1 MKTLLKNAKVV
12 NVFTE
17 KIEETNVLIEKD
29 KIIGVGDY
37 YDESDADVCEDL
49 TGKYICP
56 GFIDGHIHIESTMMV
71 PYSLAQS
78 VLVHGT
84 TAVVTD
90 PHEIANVCGVDGIRY
105 MLEMSENLP
114 LHVFIMIPS
123 CVPATCFDEAGASLN
138 AEDIEFLYKEKR
150 VLGLAEMMNYPGV
163 IYNDAPTMDKIN
175 ACVEKGKPVD
185 GHAPL
190 LSGKDLDKY
199 ISAGINSDHECSTAD
214 EAIEKLSKGQW
225 IMIRQGS
232 AAKNLEKLLPLFEFP
247 YYLRSILA
255 TDDRNPAD
263 IISEGH
269 IDNIVRLAIRS
280 GKDPVRAIKM
290 ASFNPA
296 QYFGIDRVGAVSC
309 GYKADL
315 LILNDLENID
325 IKDVYSNGVKVVDN
339 GNLLDFEIPSAEDL
353 ITGSV
358 MNSFHMP
365 DLKVEDFYIEPKEN
379 RCRVIEVIPGEIL
392 TNELIE
398 ELDFTKDNGIDIERD
413 IIKIAVIERHKNTGH
428 KGVGYIKGIGIK
440 NGALAGSVSHDS
452 HNLIVI
458 GSSDENMCVAANHIK
473 KIGGGLCVVKE
484 GKVIAEVRLP
494 VAGLMSTESAVNIA
508 KANEKLRESAKELSV
523 NENIEPFM
531 NMAFVSLPVIP
542 VLKMTTQGLVNV
554 TEFKRVD
561 LFADQSDPR
570 SNT

>member
-296 QYFGIDRVGAVSC
+296 QYFDIDRVGAVSC

-365 DLKVEDFYIEPKEN
+365 DLKVEDFHIEPKGN

-508 KANEKLRESAKELSV
+508 KSNEKLRESAKELSV

>member
-1 MKTLLKNAKVV
+1 MKTLLKNARVV

-17 KIEETNVLIEKD
+17 TIEETNVLIEKD

-37 YDESDADVCEDL
+37 YTDGDADVIEDL
-49 TGKYICP
+49 SGKYICP

-114 LHVFIMIPS
+114 LHVYVMIPS
-123 CVPATCFDEAGASLN
+123 CVPATCFDEAGASLK
-138 AEDIEFLYKEKR
+138 AEDIEFLYNEKR

-163 IYNDAPTMDKIN
+163 IYDDAPTLDKIKS
-175 ACVEKGKPVD
+175 CVEKGRPVD

-190 LSGKDLDKY
+190 LSGRDLDKY
-199 ISAGINSDHECSTAD
+199 ISAGINSDHECSSAE

-232 AAKNLEKLLPLFEFP
+232 AAKNLGKLLPLFEAP

-263 IISEGH
+263 IIAEGH
-269 IDNIVRLAIRS
+269 IDNIVRLAIKA

-296 QYFGIDRVGAVSC
+296 QYFGIDRVGAVAC

-315 LILNDLENID
+315 LVLDNLDNIE

-339 GNLLDFEIPSAEDL
+339 KKLLDFEIPKAEDM

-365 DLKVEDFYIEPKEN
+365 DLKKEDFFIEPKGN
-379 RCRVIEVIPGEIL
+379 KVRVIEVIPGEIL
-392 TNELIE
+392 TNELIL
-398 ELDFTKDNGIDIERD
+398 ELDFDKNNGIDVDKD

-458 GSSDENMCVAANHIK
+458 GSSDEDCCIAANHIK

-484 GKVIAEVRLP
+484 GKVISEVRLP
-494 VAGLMSTESAVNIA
+494 VAGLMSTESAANIA
-508 KANEKLRESAKELSV
+508 KANEDLRESAKELGV
-523 NENIEPFM
+523 YDNIEPFM

-554 TEFKRVD
+554 SEFKRVD
-561 LFADQSDPR
+561 LFAE
-570 SNT
+570 

>member
-1 MKTLLKNAKVV
+1 MKTLLKNARVV

-17 KIEETNVLIEKD
+17 TIEETNVLIEKD

-37 YDESDADVCEDL
+37 YTDGDADVIEDL
-49 TGKYICP
+49 SGTYICP

-114 LHVFIMIPS
+114 LHVYVMIPS
-123 CVPATCFDEAGASLN
+123 CVPATCFDEAGASLK
-138 AEDIEFLYKEKR
+138 AEDIEFLYNEKR

-163 IYNDAPTMDKIN
+163 IYDDAPTLDKIKS
-175 ACVEKGKPVD
+175 CVEKGRPVD

-190 LSGKDLDKY
+190 LSGRDLDKY
-199 ISAGINSDHECSTAD
+199 ISAGINSDHECSSAE

-232 AAKNLEKLLPLFEFP
+232 AAKNLEKLLPLFEAP

-263 IISEGH
+263 IIAEGH
-269 IDNIVRLAIRS
+269 IDNIVRLAIKA
-280 GKDPVRAIKM
+280 GKNPVRAIKM

-296 QYFGIDRVGAVSC
+296 QYFRIDRVGAVAC

-315 LILNDLENID
+315 LVLDNLDNIE

-339 GNLLDFEIPSAEDL
+339 KKLLDFEIPKAEDM

-365 DLKVEDFYIEPKEN
+365 DLKKEDFFIEPKGN
-379 RCRVIEVIPGEIL
+379 KVRVIEVIPGEIL
-392 TNELIE
+392 TNELIL
-398 ELDFTKDNGIDIERD
+398 ELDFDKNNGIDVDKD

-458 GSSDENMCVAANHIK
+458 GSSDEDMCIAANHIK

-484 GKVIAEVRLP
+484 GKVISEVRLP
-494 VAGLMSTESAVNIA
+494 VAGLMSTESAANIA
-508 KANEKLRESAKELSV
+508 KANEVLRESAKELGV
-523 NENIEPFM
+523 YDNIEPFM

-554 TEFKRVD
+554 SEFKRVD
-561 LFADQSDPR
+561 LFAE
-570 SNT
+570 

>member
-296 QYFGIDRVGAVSC
+296 RYFGIDRVGAVSC

-365 DLKVEDFYIEPKEN
+365 DLKAEDFYIEPKGN

-398 ELDFTKDNGIDIERD
+398 ELDFTKDNGIDIEKD

>member
-1 MKTLLKNAKVV
+1 MKTLLKNARVV

-17 KIEETNVLIEKD
+17 TIEETNVLIEKD

-37 YDESDADVCEDL
+37 YTDGDADVIEEL
-49 TGKYICP
+49 SGKYICP

-114 LHVFIMIPS
+114 LHVYVMIPS
-123 CVPATCFDEAGASLN
+123 CVPATCFDEAGASLK
-138 AEDIEFLYKEKR
+138 AEDIEFLYNEKR

-163 IYNDAPTMDKIN
+163 IYDDAPTLDKIKS
-175 ACVEKGKPVD
+175 CVEKGRPVD

-190 LSGKDLDKY
+190 LSGRDLDKY
-199 ISAGINSDHECSTAD
+199 ISAGINSDHECSSAE

-232 AAKNLEKLLPLFEFP
+232 AAKNLEKLLPLFEAP

-263 IISEGH
+263 IIAEGH
-269 IDNIVRLAIRS
+269 IDNIVRLAIKA
-280 GKDPVRAIKM
+280 GKNPVRAIKM

-296 QYFGIDRVGAVSC
+296 QYFGIDRVGAVAC

-315 LILNDLENID
+315 LVLDNLDNIE

-339 GNLLDFEIPSAEDL
+339 KKLLDFEIPKAEDM

-365 DLKVEDFYIEPKEN
+365 DLKKEDFFIEPKGN
-379 RCRVIEVIPGEIL
+379 KVRVIEVIPGEIL
-392 TNELIE
+392 TNELIL
-398 ELDFTKDNGIDIERD
+398 ELDFDKNNGIDVDKD

-458 GSSDENMCVAANHIK
+458 GSSDEDMCIAANHIK

-484 GKVIAEVRLP
+484 GKVISEVRLP
-494 VAGLMSTESAVNIA
+494 VAGLMSTESAANIA
-508 KANEKLRESAKELSV
+508 KANEVLRESAKELGV
-523 NENIEPFM
+523 YDNIEPFM

-554 TEFKRVD
+554 SEFKRVD
-561 LFADQSDPR
+561 LFAE
-570 SNT
+570 

>member
-1 MKTLLKNAKVV
+1 MKTLLKNAGVV

-17 KIEETNVLIEKD
+17 KIEKTNVLIEGD
-29 KIIGVGDY
+29 KIIGVGEY
-37 YDESDADVCEDL
+37 YEECDADVTEDL
-49 TGKYICP
+49 TGKFICP

-78 VLVHGT
+78 VLIHGT

-90 PHEIANVCGVDGIRY
+90 PHEIANVCGIDGIKY
-105 MLEMSENLP
+105 MLEMSENIP
-114 LHVFIMIPS
+114 LHVYIMIPS
-123 CVPATCFDEAGASLN
+123 CVPATCFDEAGASLS

-163 IYNDAPTMDKIN
+163 ICNDAPTMDKIN
-175 ACVEKGKPVD
+175 SCVEKGKVVD

-190 LSGKDLDKY
+190 LTGRDLDKY
-199 ISAGINSDHECSTAD
+199 ISAGINSDHECSSAE

-232 AAKNLEKLLPLFEFP
+232 AAKNLEKLLPLFEYP
-247 YYLRSILA
+247 YYQRSILA

-263 IISEGH
+263 IINEGH
-269 IDNIVRLAIRS
+269 IDNIVRLAVKS

-296 QYFGIDRVGAVSC
+296 AYFGINRVGAIAC
-309 GYKADL
+309 GYKANL
-315 LILNDLENID
+315 LVLDNLENVEIR
-325 IKDVYSNGVKVVDN
+325 DVYSDGVKVVDC
-339 GNLLDFEIPSAEDL
+339 GRLLDFPVPTAEEL

-365 DLKVEDFYIEPKEN
+365 DLSGDDFYIEPKGN
-379 RCRVIEVIPGEIL
+379 KCRVIEVIPGEIL
-392 TNELIE
+392 TNEIITE
-398 ELDFTKDNGIDIERD
+398 IDFSVNNGIDTNKD
-413 IIKIAVIERHKNTGH
+413 IIKLAVIERHKNTGH
-428 KGVGYIKGIGIK
+428 KGVGFIKGIGIK

-458 GSSDENMCVAANHIK
+458 GSSGENMAVAANHVK
-473 KIGGGLCVVKE
+473 KMGGGLCVVKDGE
-484 GKVIAEVRLP
+484 VVSEVRLP
-494 VAGLMSTESAVNIA
+494 VAGLMSTQSAKEIA
-508 KANEKLRESAKELSV
+508 KANELLRESAKTLGV

-554 TEFKRVD
+554 TDFKRVD
-561 LFADQSDPR
+561 LFAD
-570 SNT
+570 

>member
-1 MKTLLKNAKVV
+1 MKTLLKNARVV

-17 KIEETNVLIEKD
+17 TIEETNVLIEKD

-37 YDESDADVCEDL
+37 YTDGDADVIEDL
-49 TGKYICP
+49 SGKYICP
-56 GFIDGHIHIESTMMV
+56 GFIDGHIHIESTLMV

-114 LHVFIMIPS
+114 LHVYVMIPS
-123 CVPATCFDEAGASLN
+123 CVPATCFDEAGASLK
-138 AEDIEFLYKEKR
+138 AEDIEFLYNEKR

-163 IYNDAPTMDKIN
+163 IYDDAPTLDKIKS
-175 ACVEKGKPVD
+175 CVEKGRPVD

-190 LSGKDLDKY
+190 LSGRDLDKY
-199 ISAGINSDHECSTAD
+199 ISAGINSDHECSSAE

-232 AAKNLEKLLPLFEFP
+232 AAKNLEKLLPLFEAP

-263 IISEGH
+263 IIAEGH
-269 IDNIVRLAIRS
+269 IDNIVRLAIKA
-280 GKDPVRAIKM
+280 GKNPVRAIKM

-296 QYFGIDRVGAVSC
+296 QYFGIDRVGAVAC

-315 LILNDLENID
+315 LVLDNLDNIE

-339 GNLLDFEIPSAEDL
+339 KKLLDFEIPKAEDM

-365 DLKVEDFYIEPKEN
+365 DLKKEDFFIEPKGN
-379 RCRVIEVIPGEIL
+379 KVRVIEVIPGEIL
-392 TNELIE
+392 TNELIL
-398 ELDFTKDNGIDIERD
+398 ELDFDKNNGIDVDKD

-458 GSSDENMCVAANHIK
+458 GSSDEDCCIAANHIK

-484 GKVIAEVRLP
+484 GKVISEVRLP
-494 VAGLMSTESAVNIA
+494 VAGLMSTESAANIA
-508 KANEKLRESAKELSV
+508 KANEDLRESAKELGV
-523 NENIEPFM
+523 YDNIEPFM

-554 TEFKRVD
+554 SEFKRVD
-561 LFADQSDPR
+561 LFAE
-570 SNT
+570 

>member
-37 YDESDADVCEDL
+37 YSEEDADVCEDL

-78 VLVHGT
+78 VLIHGT

-105 MLEMSENLP
+105 MPEMSENLP
-114 LHVFIMIPS
+114 LHVFVMIPS

-138 AEDIEFLYKEKR
+138 ADDIEFLYKEKR

-163 IYNDAPTMDKIN
+163 IYNDAPTMDKIK

-199 ISAGINSDHECSTAD
+199 ISAGINSDHECSSAE

-225 IMIRQGS
+225 IMVRQGS
-232 AAKNLEKLLPLFEFP
+232 AAKNLEKLLPLFEYP
-247 YYLRSILA
+247 YYLRSVLA

-263 IISEGH
+263 IIAEGH
-269 IDNIVRLAIRS
+269 IDNIVRLAIKA
-280 GKDPVRAIKM
+280 GKDPVRTIKM

-296 QYFGIDRVGAVSC
+296 QYFGIDRVGAIAC

-315 LILNDLENID
+315 LVLDSLENID
-325 IKDVYSNGVKVVDN
+325 IKDVYSNGEKVVDN
-339 GNLLDFEIPSAEDL
+339 KKLLDFEIPKAEDL

-365 DLKVEDFYIEPKEN
+365 DLKKEDFYIEPKGKK
-379 RCRVIEVIPGEIL
+379 CRIIEVIPGEIL
-392 TNELIE
+392 TNELIL
-398 ELDFTKDNGIDIERD
+398 ELNFDENNGIDTDKD

-458 GSSDENMCVAANHIK
+458 GSSDEDMCIAANHIK

-484 GKVIAEVRLP
+484 GKVISEVRLP

-508 KANEKLRESAKELSV
+508 KANEELREKAKELGV
-523 NENIEPFM
+523 YENIEPFM

-554 TEFKRVD
+554 SEFKRVD
-561 LFADQSDPR
+561 LFAD
-570 SNT
+570 